1 MMDLASKLALARK
14 AKQLK
19 SERRKNAQAARTRGQ
34 LMQRLAAGSG
44 ASSRGESPSS
54 SVSDL
59 HNSVP
64 AVVLANMVAII
75 IIMLAL
81 SFVLRTTAKLRA

>member
-1 MMDLASKLALARK
+1 MDLASKLALARK

-19 SERRKNAQAARTRGQ
+19 GERRKNAQAARTRGQ

-64 AVVLANMVAII
+64 AVFWPTWWPI
-75 IIMLAL
+75 
-81 SFVLRTTAKLRA
+81 SFFHHQGGGTVKP